1 MIVRDAFV
9 RVKGKNKN
17 FFREGKYFGTTEDAN
32 KSLTTKHTKHTKA
45 GGAP

>member
-1 MIVRDAFV
+1 MIVRDAFA

-17 FFREGKYFGTTEDAN
+17 FFGRENIFGTTEDAN